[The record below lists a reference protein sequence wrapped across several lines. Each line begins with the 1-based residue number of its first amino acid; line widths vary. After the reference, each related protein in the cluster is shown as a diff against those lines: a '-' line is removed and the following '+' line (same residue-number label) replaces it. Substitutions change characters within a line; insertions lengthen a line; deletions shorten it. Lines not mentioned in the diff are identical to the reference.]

1 MKNKIYISC
10 LAAGRLREQQRRHR
24 IRRSQTLWHQQNAAT
39 TSSSNRNLAKTRF
52 GHFHEGVGPA
62 NWLVKSNDISTTVAC
77 VEK

>member
-1 MKNKIYISC
+1 M
-10 LAAGRLREQQRRHR
+10 LAQSEVF
-24 IRRSQTLWHQQNAAT
+24 
-39 TSSSNRNLAKTRF
+39 SSSNRNPAKTRF